1 MPPFLML
8 IFVKQINKNVD
19 INLTL
24 SENAFILS
32 LIKLI
37 NCEKY
42 RCNRINLIWKEK
54 CPKYFN
60 LQVFTIFLYFRC
72 KEFLQVY
79 RFKKVNHF
87 QPEAKV

>member
-42 RCNRINLIWKEK
+42 
-54 CPKYFN
+54 
-60 LQVFTIFLYFRC
+60 
-72 KEFLQVY
+72 
-79 RFKKVNHF
+79 
-87 QPEAKV
+87 